1 MERKH
6 FRGHCRNGC
15 GNQLFLNDMM
25 AKYCSPTCDDA
36 QYKTFRGLC
45 LNGCGQIVALSRQK
59 YCSLKCQHA
68 YQFRILS
75 AALEAGKYRA
85 YNCNGFIR
93 KYLISKIGEQ
103 CSSCGWHE
111 RHPRTGRV
119 PVEVEHIDGIGH
131 LSRSQSWART
141 RASTRRPEE
150 PLTEQTFDA
159 REQVQTRTP
168 TRARSRTTGRNSTI
182 TATVADVA
190 QLVESRFCKA
200 VVAGSNP
207 AVG

>member
-6 FRGHCRNGC
+6 FRAHCLNGC
-15 GNQLFLNDMM
+15 GNQLFSTDMI
-25 AKYCSPTCDDA
+25 AKYCSPTCADA
-36 QYKTFRGLC
+36 QCKPFRGLC

-68 YQFRILS
+68 YQFRIRS
-75 AALEAGKYRA
+75 AALEAGTYRA

-119 PVEVEHIDGIGH
+119 PVEVEHIDGNWENNLPENLTLLCPNCHALTETYRG
-131 LSRSQSWART
+131 LNRGRG
-141 RASTRRPEE
+141 RAHRLGGRKNPLPAE
-150 PLTEQTFDA
+150 PLTRENKSRLA
-159 REQVQTRTP
+159 RLP
-168 TRARSRTTGRNSTI
+168 TLTQGQPA
-182 TATVADVA
+182 ATA
-190 QLVESRFCKA
+190 QL
-200 VVAGSNP
+200 P
-207 AVG
+207 LLLPT